1 MIKNEEGFTLVEL
14 AIVLVIIGLLLGG
27 ILKGQELIKNAKIKK
42 IYSAQREIVAALY
55 TYNDRYSK
63 NPGDDNKAKARWS
76 GATNGNGDGK
86 INVFSTACATNA
98 TDESCQAW
106 QHMRL
111 AGILSGGSNVA
122 LNPDNA
128 FGGKIALGQL
138 KVQGLDELWVGMT
151 NIPFDI
157 AQILD
162 DKYDDGNFK
171 TGPIRGS
178 GDYTAAKTGTFTVY
192 FEL

>member
-1 MIKNEEGFTLVEL
+1 MGNEKGFTLVEL

-42 IYSAQREIVAALY
+42 VYSAQSEVVAALY
-55 TYNDRYSK
+55 TYVDRYGK
-63 NPGDDNKAKARWS
+63 QPGDDNRAKARWS
-76 GATNGNGDGK
+76 GATDGNDDGQ
-86 INVFSTACATNA
+86 IGVFSTACASSA
-98 TDESCQAW
+98 KDESCQAW
-106 QHMRL
+106 RHMRL
-111 AGILSGGSNVA
+111 ADILSGDPNVS

-128 FGGKIALGQL
+128 YGGKIAIGQL
-138 KVQGLDELWVGMT
+138 KVQGLSKLWVGMT
-151 NIPFDI
+151 NIPFDV

-192 FEL
+192 FEF